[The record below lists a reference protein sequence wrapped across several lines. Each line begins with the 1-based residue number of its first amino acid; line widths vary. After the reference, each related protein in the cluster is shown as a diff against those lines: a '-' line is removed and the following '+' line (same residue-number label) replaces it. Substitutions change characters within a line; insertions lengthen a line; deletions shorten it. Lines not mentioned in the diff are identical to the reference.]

1 MRLLDNFREVLCII
15 HGILKQGFS
24 MVKNIVASLFLILGV
39 QIMYANKLSY
49 LTINGVEVPVISE
62 QSSVIPAGHLEVIFI
77 GGGNMFNP
85 PKKPLAKVASAL
97 LNRGTK
103 ELGNVGFAE
112 LLESKALDL
121 EIGVGQTTLSFT
133 LDFLKEYEDFA
144 YTQLANLINDPNLT
158 KNTLQDVQQKL
169 HAALMNKST
178 DFDYQATLL
187 LYKGVFAKTPLA
199 YPSLGNTSKEI
210 DSVSLQDVKQYLDK
224 TIVLEKMVIVIG
236 GDLDIQKSL
245 AKLEKI
251 FTNLPKGEKVV
262 IPQYKINNMPIKI
275 SKKDT
280 KQSYIYFASPLNI
293 TSIKDD
299 GYKAQV
305 AGFILGSSGFGS
317 RLMEAIRV
325 QRGLAYSAYMRPNI
339 TRTSNYFMGYMQTA
353 IDKQDEAIAL
363 TQQIVKEFV
372 EKGVTQGELDS
383 AKQFLLGYKP
393 LQEET
398 LGQRLN
404 AKFMNYYNGL
414 PLDYKDEF
422 LQKVSELDL
431 ETLNDFIRT
440 HKEIVILS
448 FAVITK

>member
-1 MRLLDNFREVLCII
+1 MI
-15 HGILKQGFS
+15 
-24 MVKNIVASLFLILGV
+24 KNIVVLLFLILGV

-49 LTINGVEVPVISE
+49 LTINDVLVPVISE
-62 QSSVIPAGHLEVIFI
+62 ESSVIPAGHLEVVFI
-77 GGGNMFNP
+77 GGGNIFNP
-85 PKKPLAKVASAL
+85 AKKPLAKVASAI

-103 ELGNVGFAE
+103 KLGNVKFAE

-121 EIGVGQTTLSFT
+121 EVGIGNATLTFT

-144 YTQLANLINDPNLT
+144 YTQLSNLINDPNLT
-158 KNTLQDVQQKL
+158 TNALKDVQQKL

-187 LYKGVFAKTPLA
+187 LYKGIFAKTPLA
-199 YPSLGNTSKEI
+199 YPSLGNTEKEI
-210 DSVSLQDVKQYLDK
+210 DSVTLKDIKQYLDK
-224 TIVLEKMVIVIG
+224 TLVLENMVIVIG

-245 AKLEKI
+245 TKLEQI
-251 FTNLPKGEKVV
+251 FTHLPKGKKVS
-262 IPQYKINNMPIKI
+262 IPQYQMNSMPIKI
-275 SKKDT
+275 VKKDT
-280 KQSYIYFASPLNI
+280 KQAYIYFASPLNI

-325 QRGLAYSAYMRPNI
+325 QRGLAYSAYMSPNI
-339 TRTSNYFMGYMQTA
+339 TRTGNYFIGYMQTA
-353 IDKQDEAIAL
+353 LDKQDEAVAL
-363 TQQIVKEFV
+363 TKQIVKEFV
-372 EKGVTQGELDS
+372 DNGVTQAELDS

-422 LQKVSELDL
+422 LKKVAKLDL
-431 ETLNDFIRT
+431 QTLNDFIRT
-440 HKEIVILS
+440 HKEIATLS

>member
-1 MRLLDNFREVLCII
+1 MYNF
-15 HGILKQGFS
+15 GILKQGFN
-24 MVKNIVASLFLILGV
+24 MLKNIVVLLFLILGV

-49 LTINGVEVPVISE
+49 LTINDVKVPVIRE
-62 QSSVIPAGHLEVIFI
+62 QSSVIPTGHLEVIFI

-85 PKKPLAKVASAL
+85 PKKPLAKTASIL
-97 LNRGTK
+97 LNHGTK
-103 ELGNVGFAE
+103 ELGNVKFAE
-112 LLESKALDL
+112 LLESKALSLDA
-121 EIGVGQTTLSFT
+121 EVGQATLSFT

-144 YTQLANLINDPNLT
+144 YTQLASLINDPNLT
-158 KNTLQDVQQKL
+158 KSALKDVQQKM

-178 DFDYQATLL
+178 DFDYQAAILL
-187 LYKGVFAKTPLA
+187 LKGVFAKTPLA
-199 YPSLGNTSKEI
+199 YPSLGNTTKEI
-210 DSVSLQDVKQYLDK
+210 DSVTLQDIKQYLDK
-224 TIVLEKMVIVIG
+224 TLVLENMVIVIG

-251 FTNLPKGEKVV
+251 FTNLPKGKKVT
-262 IPQYKINNMPIKI
+262 IPQYKINNTPIKI
-275 SKKDT
+275 AKKDT
-280 KQSYIYFASPLNI
+280 KQAYIYFASPLNI

-325 QRGLAYSAYMRPNI
+325 QRGLAYSAYMSPNI
-339 TRTSNYFMGYMQTA
+339 TKTGNYFTGYMQTA
-353 IDKQDEAIAL
+353 IDKQDEAIKL

-372 EKGVTQGELDS
+372 EKGVTQTELDS

-414 PLDYKDEF
+414 PLDYKNEF

-431 ETLNDFIRT
+431 QTLNDFILA
-440 HKEIVILS
+440 HKEIATLS

>member
-1 MRLLDNFREVLCII
+1 MI
-15 HGILKQGFS
+15 
-24 MVKNIVASLFLILGV
+24 KNIVVLLFLILGV

-49 LTINGVEVPVISE
+49 LTINDVLVPVISE
-62 QSSVIPAGHLEVIFI
+62 ESSVIPAGHLEVVFI
-77 GGGNMFNP
+77 GGGNIFNP
-85 PKKPLAKVASAL
+85 AKKPLAKVASAI

-103 ELGNVGFAE
+103 KLGNVKFAE

-121 EIGVGQTTLSFT
+121 EVGVGNATLTFT

-144 YTQLANLINDPNLT
+144 YTQLSNLINDPNLT
-158 KNTLQDVQQKL
+158 TNALKDVQQKL

-187 LYKGVFAKTPLA
+187 LYKGIFAKTPLA
-199 YPSLGNTSKEI
+199 YPSLGNTEKEI
-210 DSVSLQDVKQYLDK
+210 DSVSLKDIKQYLDK
-224 TIVLEKMVIVIG
+224 TLVLENMVIVIG

-245 AKLEKI
+245 TKLEQI
-251 FTNLPKGEKVV
+251 FTHLPKGKKVS
-262 IPQYKINNMPIKI
+262 IPQYQMNSMPIKI
-275 SKKDT
+275 VKKDT
-280 KQSYIYFASPLNI
+280 KQAYIYFASPLNI

-325 QRGLAYSAYMRPNI
+325 QRGLAYSAYMSPNI
-339 TRTSNYFMGYMQTA
+339 TRTGNYFIGYMQTA
-353 IDKQDEAIAL
+353 LDKQDEAIAL
-363 TQQIVKEFV
+363 TKQIVKEFV
-372 EKGVTQGELDS
+372 DNGVTQAELDS

-422 LQKVSELDL
+422 LKKVAKLDL
-431 ETLNDFIRT
+431 QTLNDFIRT
-440 HKEIVILS
+440 HKEIATLS

>member
-1 MRLLDNFREVLCII
+1 MI
-15 HGILKQGFS
+15 
-24 MVKNIVASLFLILGV
+24 KNIVVLLFLILGV

-49 LTINGVEVPVISE
+49 LTINDVLVPVISE
-62 QSSVIPAGHLEVIFI
+62 ESSVIPAGHLEVVFI
-77 GGGNMFNP
+77 GGGNIFNP
-85 PKKPLAKVASAL
+85 AKKPLAKVASAI

-103 ELGNVGFAE
+103 KLGNVKFAE

-121 EIGVGQTTLSFT
+121 EVGIGNATLTFT

-144 YTQLANLINDPNLT
+144 YTQLSNLINDPNLT
-158 KNTLQDVQQKL
+158 TNALKDVQQKL

-187 LYKGVFAKTPLA
+187 LYKGIFAKTPLA
-199 YPSLGNTSKEI
+199 YPSLGNTEKEI
-210 DSVSLQDVKQYLDK
+210 DSVSLKDIKQYLDK
-224 TIVLEKMVIVIG
+224 TLVLENMVIVIG

-245 AKLEKI
+245 TKLEQI
-251 FTNLPKGEKVV
+251 FTHLPKGKKVS
-262 IPQYKINNMPIKI
+262 IPQYQMNSMPIKI
-275 SKKDT
+275 VKKDT
-280 KQSYIYFASPLNI
+280 KQAYIYFASPLNI

-325 QRGLAYSAYMRPNI
+325 QRGLAYSAYMSPNI
-339 TRTSNYFMGYMQTA
+339 TRTGNYFIGYMQTA
-353 IDKQDEAIAL
+353 LDKQDEAIAL
-363 TQQIVKEFV
+363 TKQIVKEFV
-372 EKGVTQGELDS
+372 DNGVTQAELDS

-422 LQKVSELDL
+422 LKKVAKLDL
-431 ETLNDFIRT
+431 QTLNDFIRT
-440 HKEIVILS
+440 HKEIATLS

>member
-1 MRLLDNFREVLCII
+1 MI
-15 HGILKQGFS
+15 
-24 MVKNIVASLFLILGV
+24 KNIVVLLFLILGV

-49 LTINGVEVPVISE
+49 LTINDVLVPVISE
-62 QSSVIPAGHLEVIFI
+62 ESSVIPAGHLEVVFI
-77 GGGNMFNP
+77 GGGNIFNP
-85 PKKPLAKVASAL
+85 AKKPLAKVASAI

-103 ELGNVGFAE
+103 KLGNVKFAE

-121 EIGVGQTTLSFT
+121 EVGIGNATLTFT

-144 YTQLANLINDPNLT
+144 YTQLSNLINDPNLT
-158 KNTLQDVQQKL
+158 TNALKDVQQKL

-187 LYKGVFAKTPLA
+187 LYKGIFAKTPLA
-199 YPSLGNTSKEI
+199 YPSLGNTEKEI
-210 DSVSLQDVKQYLDK
+210 DSVSLKDIKQYLDK
-224 TIVLEKMVIVIG
+224 TLVLENMVIVIG

-245 AKLEKI
+245 TKLEQI
-251 FTNLPKGEKVV
+251 FTHLPKGEKVS
-262 IPQYKINNMPIKI
+262 IPQYQMNSMPIKI
-275 SKKDT
+275 VKKDT
-280 KQSYIYFASPLNI
+280 KQAYIYFASPLNI

-325 QRGLAYSAYMRPNI
+325 QRGLAYSAYMSPNI
-339 TRTSNYFMGYMQTA
+339 TRTGNYFIGYMQTA
-353 IDKQDEAIAL
+353 LDKQDEAIAL
-363 TQQIVKEFV
+363 TKQIVKEFV
-372 EKGVTQGELDS
+372 DNGVTQAELDS

-422 LQKVSELDL
+422 LKKVAKLDL
-431 ETLNDFIRT
+431 QTLNDFIRT
-440 HKEIVILS
+440 HKEIATLS